1 MAFSNSGLKRI
12 GSQGGATLWHYT
24 STADNLATMD
34 SAGYFGNVASG
45 GDKANLRAADRLKVG
60 DIIFAVGTGPTY
72 GILVVNAN
80 SRDLT
85 AVPPVLG
92 VVDTTST
99 TAVGAADSD

>member
-24 STADNLATMD
+24 SADDATTAMD
-34 SAGYFGNVASG
+34 AAGYFGNNT
-45 GDKANLRAADRLKVG
+45 KATIRAADRLKVG

-80 SRDLT
+80 SRDVAAGT
-85 AVPPVLG
+85 IG
-92 VVDTTST
+92 TVDTTSV

>member
-1 MAFSNSGLKRI
+1 MAFDNSGLKRI

-24 STADNLATMD
+24 STADATTAMD
-34 SAGYFGNVASG
+34 AAGYFGNNT
-45 GDKANLRAADRLKVG
+45 KATLRAADRLKVG

-80 SRDLT
+80 SRDIA

-92 VVDTTST
+92 TVDTTSV